1 MDESIN
7 MEYVKVKEKK
17 NNGFGRSN
25 SFLTEDIIL
34 APLYKKIK
42 VDSSIPSCDV
52 LPYNDFR
59 LELFCPECQK
69 RRIFNF
75 QNSSL
80 VRVSWGPLGEEECN
94 TILNVLHS
102 NNYFS
107 LKAKSDCNHNLLIVF
122 RVVSENTIEK
132 IGQFPSIY
140 DLNEEIN
147 NKQFL
152 KLFDKEYKD
161 YYKTACSLFSFNT
174 CIGALTYL
182 RRIFEKL
189 LLDTFNDNVEF
200 LDISLN
206 EFKKLRMEDKVKK
219 LKSLLPQIMFEQGF
233 SQIYSK
239 ISDGIHNLS
248 EEECSAMFL
257 VLKAAIE
264 EILIEKMEK
273 SEKLKRQSKISEELS
288 KM

>member
-7 MEYVKVKEKK
+7 MEYVEVKVKKDNNFGK
-17 NNGFGRSN
+17 NNK
-25 SFLTEDIIL
+25 FLTEDIFL
-34 APLYKKIK
+34 MPLYKKIE
-42 VDSSIPSCDV
+42 VDPSTPSCDI

-75 QNSSL
+75 ENSSL
-80 VRVSWGPLGEEECN
+80 VHILYGSTYRKYCN
-94 TILNVLHS
+94 PISSVLCS
-102 NNYFS
+102 NTYLS
-107 LKAKSDCNHNLLIVF
+107 LKAKSDCNHNLLIIF
-122 RVVSENTIEK
+122 RIISDNTIEK

-147 NKQFL
+147 DKQFL

-189 LLDTFNDNVEF
+189 LIDTFNDNVES
-200 LDISLN
+200 LEISLN
-206 EFKKLRMEDKVKK
+206 EFKKLRMEEKVKA
-219 LKSLLPQIMFEQGF
+219 LKSMLPQIMFEQGF
-233 SQIYSK
+233 SQVYSK

-248 EEECSAMFL
+248 EDECSSIFL
-257 VLKAAIE
+257 ILKAAIE

-273 SEKLKRQSKISEELS
+273 DEKRRRQSKISEELS
-288 KM
+288 KI

>member
-1 MDESIN
+1 MEEAIN
-7 MEYVKVKEKK
+7 MEYVQVKEITK
-17 NNGFGRSN
+17 NNYGKNN
-25 SFLTEDIIL
+25 SFLTEDIVL
-34 APLYKKIK
+34 TPLYKKIK
-42 VDSSIPSCDV
+42 INSSSPSCDV

-75 QNSSL
+75 SNSSL
-80 VRVSWGPLGEEECN
+80 VKVSWVPGGEQVCN
-94 TILNVLHS
+94 TISDVLYS
-102 NNYFS
+102 NTYFN
-107 LKAKSDCNHNLLIVF
+107 LKAKSDCNHNLLILF
-122 RVVSENTIEK
+122 RVISNDTVEK

-147 NKQFL
+147 NKKFL
-152 KLFDKEYKD
+152 KLFDKEYKT

-189 LLDTFNDNVEF
+189 LLDTFDDNIETV
-200 LDISLN
+200 DISLD

-219 LKSLLPQIMFEQGF
+219 LKEYLPSVMFEHGF
-233 SQIYSK
+233 NQIYSK

-248 EEECSAMFL
+248 EEECSQMFL
-257 VLKAAIE
+257 ILKDAIE

-273 SEKLKRQSKISEELS
+273 NEKKRRQRKISEELS
-288 KM
+288 KL